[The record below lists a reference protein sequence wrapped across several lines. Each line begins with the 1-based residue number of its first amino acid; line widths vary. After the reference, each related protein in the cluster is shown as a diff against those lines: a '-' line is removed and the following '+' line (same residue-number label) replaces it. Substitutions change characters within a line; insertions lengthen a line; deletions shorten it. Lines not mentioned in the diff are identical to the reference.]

1 MKRAVSYG
9 IDILIRN
16 EEENRID
23 LEKLIAEALEEKG
36 IYVLGVAFTDDLTE
50 DYKKW
55 YKEEWEGIGV
65 EFK

>member
-16 EEENRID
+16 EEENKID

-36 IYVLGVAFTDDLTE
+36 IYVLGVAFVDDLTE
-50 DYKKW
+50 EYKDW
-55 YKEEWEGIGV
+55 YKEEWEGIGGRI
-65 EFK
+65 